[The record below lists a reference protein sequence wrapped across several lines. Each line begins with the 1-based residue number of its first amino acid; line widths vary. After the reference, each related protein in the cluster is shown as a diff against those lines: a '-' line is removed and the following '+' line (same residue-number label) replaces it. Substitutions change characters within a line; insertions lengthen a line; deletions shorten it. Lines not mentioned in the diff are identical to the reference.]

1 MNAIL
6 TARQSGQ
13 EIRWQKKFPECNFTQ
28 FVNRNVKIKDGRLFS
43 LSLKDVAWLEDA
55 QSMSIIFHSFVC
67 KFDKA
72 DAICGQKVT
81 DKCMEN

>member
-13 EIRWQKKFPECNFTQ
+13 KKMMAKKKIPECNFTQ
-28 FVNRNVKIKDGRLFS
+28 FVNRNVKITGGRLYS

-55 QSMSIIFHSFVC
+55 QLISIIFQSFVC
-67 KFDKA
+67 
-72 DAICGQKVT
+72 
-81 DKCMEN
+81 